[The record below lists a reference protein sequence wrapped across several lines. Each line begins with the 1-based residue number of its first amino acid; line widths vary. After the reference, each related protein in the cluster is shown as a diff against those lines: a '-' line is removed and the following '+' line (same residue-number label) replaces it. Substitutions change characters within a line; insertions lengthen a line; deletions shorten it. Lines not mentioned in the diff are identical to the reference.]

1 MEQIIK
7 DNASAIFALLG
18 TLAGATLTFVGTWIL
33 QSQEARNRLLEKVLD
48 KRIQAHEKAIE
59 LSKFLRQMT
68 SLGYAEKDGELA
80 RTPAIMMSPK
90 SFDDFMLKFSQ
101 TGVDSSTW
109 LSTEVTRELY
119 FVQDYFINLYEFL
132 RDVQPDKFPEI
143 GRIIRQDFINFSSSL
158 EKLAFD
164 FFTKDLTK
172 MKLNDLRQW
181 HKYPIKTTQK
191 RLNETAFLKNRH
203 EILESINA
211 RKT

>member
-1 MEQIIK
+1 MEQIIT
-7 DNASAIFALLG
+7 DNASAIFAILG
-18 TLAGATLTFVGTWIL
+18 TLAGGILTFIGTWIL
-33 QSQEARNRLLEKVLD
+33 QSQEAKNRLLEKVLD
-48 KRIQAHEKAIE
+48 KRIQAHEKVIE

-80 RTPAIMMSPK
+80 RTPAIMMSHE
-90 SFDDFMLKFSQ
+90 SFDDFLLRFSQ

-132 RDVQPDKFPEI
+132 KNVEQDKFPEI
-143 GRIIRQDFINFSSSL
+143 GRVIRQDFIDFSSSL

-164 FFTKDLTK
+164 FFAKDLTK

-181 HKYPIKTTQK
+181 HKYPLKVTQK
-191 RLNETAFLKNRH
+191 RLNETEFMKNRD
-203 EILESINA
+203 ELLKTINA
-211 RKT
+211 

>member
-48 KRIQAHEKAIE
+48 KRIQAHEKVIE
-59 LSKFLRQMT
+59 LSKLLRQIT

-80 RTPAIMMSPK
+80 RTPVIMLSHE
-90 SFDDFMLKFSQ
+90 SFDDFLLKFSQ
-101 TGVDSSTW
+101 AGAESSTW
-109 LSTEVTRELY
+109 LSTGVTRELN
-119 FVQDYFINLYEFL
+119 FVQDYFVNLYEFL

-143 GRIIRQDFINFSSSL
+143 GRIIRQDFIDFSSSL

-164 FFTKDLTK
+164 FFAKDLTK
-172 MKLNDLRQW
+172 MRLNDLSQW
-181 HKYPIKTTQK
+181 HKYPLKTTQK
-191 RLNETAFLKNRH
+191 RLNETAFLKNRD
-203 EILESINA
+203 EILKIINA
-211 RKT
+211 